1 MNKVS
6 ILAASMVLAFN
17 VAAQQIFVEQVQQA
31 PAATAQ
37 AAANSTP
44 APTMQQ
50 RTVDGQAITDAIK
63 TINDPSNPSYVNSV
77 ASQYDQQFAQQPQ
90 ESERE
95 KFAKKIAE
103 KWKPTQ
109 TFDLLPSEN
118 IVIPVARGLM
128 NSIATNFKMLSARS
142 SDEQSIIEVEQGY
155 LYVTIN
161 SDQPVGFILY
171 EEGVMDSQI
180 SVTLWP
186 IDVPASIVKLDV
198 SMSED
203 MKQRA
208 ADYRKTMELEEKQ
221 AQALA
226 QEDTA
231 ANKSNDH
238 TKKILSLLT
247 PVAQGDLPRGF
258 TMTNDI
264 PAHYLEPCQVA
275 IKQIA
280 GQRLSGGREVIDVVL
295 MTNDSNRTYHV
306 REEMCLSAGVKAVSV
321 FEKAYLQPG
330 EQTEV
335 YILRDKLYELDL
347 ERKNRRPRLTGV
359 QNDKF
364 TANTERRLGR
374 PGQAKIGYVRW
385 CCCRTGC
392 YVGWHGWLWRRKG
405 RQNKN
410 L

>member
-1 MNKVS
+1 MKKFSTLAVS
-6 ILAASMVLAFN
+6 MMIAFN
-17 VAAQQIFVEQVQQA
+17 SIAQQIYVEEVQPQPA
-31 PAATAQ
+31 PTAEAAV
-37 AAANSTP
+37 NSTP
-44 APTMQQ
+44 VQKPQPVV
-50 RTVDGQAITDAIK
+50 VDGQAIQEA
-63 TINDPSNPSYVNSV
+63 VNSINSQNNGQYLDSV
-77 ASQYDQQFAQQPQ
+77 ATQYDQKFAQQPQ
-90 ESERE
+90 ETERD

-142 SDEQSIIEVEQGY
+142 SDEESIIEVEQGY

-171 EEGVMDSQI
+171 EEGVMESQI

-198 SMSED
+198 AMSEEM
-203 MKQRA
+203 MKQA
-208 ADYRKTMELEEKQ
+208 SEYRKNMELEEKI
-221 AQALA
+221 AQAA
-226 QEDTA
+226 AEEDPSNRA
-231 ANKSNDH
+231 NDH

-258 TMTNDI
+258 TLTNDI
-264 PAHYLEPCQVA
+264 PEHFKEPCQVA
-275 IKQIA
+275 IHQVT
-280 GQRLSGGREVIDVVL
+280 GQRLAGGREVIDVVL

-306 REEMCLSAGVKAVSV
+306 REEMCLAGGVKAVSV

-335 YILRDKLYELDL
+335 YILRDKMFEQEL

-359 QNDKF
+359 QHD
-364 TANTERRLGR
+364 
-374 PGQAKIGYVRW
+374 
-385 CCCRTGC
+385 
-392 YVGWHGWLWRRKG
+392 
-405 RQNKN
+405 
-410 L
+410 